1 VSRFVVVG
9 IGGVRARWD
18 TQEWLD
24 VGELTRWRGLARAE
38 DRSRFLTSRAVLKT
52 LVGDL
57 AEVPAGSVHLDYRC
71 DRCSKQHGRPVVVAP
86 ATAVRWQVSLAH
98 CDDLVLAAATET
110 APVGVDVERVAAVDF
125 EGFDDVALTRAEQ
138 ASIADL
144 PTAQRR
150 SRARASHWVGKEAYL
165 KAIGEGLRVDPA
177 DLDLASHLDVRSVAL
192 LDVPVGPGYVA
203 AVAVLAA
210 PPVRLEIR
218 RVSGPS
224 PVAAAAPDAASGS
237 AGR

>member
-1 VSRFVVVG
+1 VSGFVVVG
-9 IGGVRARWD
+9 IGAVRAGSD
-18 TQEWLD
+18 TQDWLD
-24 VGELTRWRGLARAE
+24 GGELARWRELTRAE

-57 AEVPAGSVHLDYRC
+57 AQVPAGSVRLDYRC

-98 CDDLVLAAATET
+98 CDDLVLAAASET

-125 EGFDDVALTRAEQ
+125 DGFDDVALTPDEQ

-150 SRARASHWVGKEAYL
+150 SRARASQWVGKEAYL
-165 KAIGEGLRVDPA
+165 KATGEGLRVDPA
-177 DLDLASHLDVRSVAL
+177 DLDLALDVRSVAL

-218 RVSGPS
+218 RVSQPL
-224 PVAAAAPDAASGS
+224 PVGAAAPGAASGS